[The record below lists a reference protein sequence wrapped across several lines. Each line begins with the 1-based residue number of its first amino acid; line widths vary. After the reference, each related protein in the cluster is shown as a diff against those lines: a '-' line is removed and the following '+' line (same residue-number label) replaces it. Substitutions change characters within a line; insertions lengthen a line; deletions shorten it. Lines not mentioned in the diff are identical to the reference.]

1 MAFDL
6 PLWKINTGQQ
16 VLSFLEPKIWTKF
29 SNSTRNAKTGFLH
42 TYSKEILS
50 WRNFKK
56 TVQVNKLVCIQ
67 NKRLKQFSLFILV
80 SPSFNTTYAFIIN
93 FAWIYFKCDPNWNKN
108 LVIFLRQSKRYMYMY
123 NVYVYIN
130 IYIYICIY
138 IIYIIYYIHILYI
151 YISGPILE
159 IKGSV
164 RNV

>member
-93 FAWIYFKCDPNWNKN
+93 FAWLYFNTSSVTLIGIRTLWSFWGN
-108 LVIFLRQSKRYMYMY
+108 LSG
-123 NVYVYIN
+123 
-130 IYIYICIY
+130 ICICIMCMY
-138 IIYIIYYIHILYI
+138 T
-151 YISGPILE
+151 
-159 IKGSV
+159 
-164 RNV
+164 